1 MRVSALAM
9 LLVTLLPGL
18 ASTSALATPADTAT
32 TTASRRAHFHGEAR
46 PPVIGPRRI
55 VSLSP
60 AVTETVFVVG
70 AGANIVGVTRY
81 CDRPPEA
88 RQRTVV
94 GGYTDASLEGILALT
109 PDLVIAQPSFQQRSL
124 LDRLRDR
131 DVPVLVVFADTVDES
146 ADMMQA
152 VGDVVHRHNEGAHL
166 VDRQTRALAK
176 GKGNGNGNG
185 NGNGTRPAASTRV
198 VVVVGTDPLVV
209 AGHNSFANTA
219 LDAAGAAGVHSA
231 IIASDPPWPQWSLE
245 TVAARHVDVIVAA
258 EGEAAVAH
266 LARLLQPLGPRRPR
280 IVSAPRAILMRPG
293 PAFADDLETL
303 RAVLQVPPASTG
315 AP

>member
-1 MRVSALAM
+1 MRVSAATM
-9 LLVTLLPGL
+9 MFVALLPGL
-18 ASTSALATPADTAT
+18 ASTSALATPRDTAST
-32 TTASRRAHFHGEAR
+32 PASRRAHFHGEAR
-46 PPVIGPRRI
+46 PPVTGPRRI

-60 AVTETVFVVG
+60 AVTETIFVVG
-70 AGANIVGVTRY
+70 AGENVVGVTRY
-81 CDRPPEA
+81 CDRPAEA

-152 VGDVVHRHNEGAHL
+152 VGDVVHRHNEAAQL
-166 VDRQTRALAK
+166 VDRQARALA
-176 GKGNGNGNG
+176 
-185 NGNGTRPAASTRV
+185 NGTLNRPATTSRV

-219 LDAAGAAGVHSA
+219 LGSAGVHSA

-266 LARLLQPLGPRRPR
+266 LERLLLPLGPRRPR

-303 RAVLQVPPASTG
+303 RAVLQVPPVPTG

>member
-1 MRVSALAM
+1 MKVSAATM
-9 LLVTLLPGL
+9 MFVALLPGL
-18 ASTSALATPADTAT
+18 ASTSALATPRDTASTTAST
-32 TTASRRAHFHGEAR
+32 TTSTPASRRAHFHGEAR
-46 PPVIGPRRI
+46 PPVAGPRRI

-60 AVTETVFVVG
+60 AVTETIFVVG
-70 AGANIVGVTRY
+70 AGENVVGVTRY
-81 CDRPPEA
+81 CDRPAEA

-131 DVPVLVVFADTVDES
+131 DMPVLVVFADTVDES

-152 VGDVVHRHNEGAHL
+152 VGDVVHRHNEAAQL
-166 VDRQTRALAK
+166 VDRQTRALA
-176 GKGNGNGNG
+176 
-185 NGNGTRPAASTRV
+185 NGTLNGPATTSRV

-219 LDAAGAAGVHSA
+219 LGAAGVHSA

-245 TVAARHVDVIVAA
+245 TVAARHVDVLVAA

-303 RAVLQVPPASTG
+303 RAVLQVPPLPTG

>member
-1 MRVSALAM
+1 MRVSAATM
-9 LLVTLLPGL
+9 MFVALLPGL
-18 ASTSALATPADTAT
+18 ASTSALATPRDTASTTAST
-32 TTASRRAHFHGEAR
+32 TTSRRAHFHGEAR
-46 PPVIGPRRI
+46 PPVTGPQRI

-60 AVTETVFVVG
+60 AVTETIFVVG
-70 AGANIVGVTRY
+70 AGENVVGVTRY
-81 CDRPPEA
+81 CDRPAEA

-152 VGDVVHRHNEGAHL
+152 VGDVVHRHNEAAQL
-166 VDRQTRALAK
+166 VDRQTRALA
-176 GKGNGNGNG
+176 
-185 NGNGTRPAASTRV
+185 NGTLNRPATTSRV

-219 LDAAGAAGVHSA
+219 LGAAGVHSA

-266 LARLLQPLGPRRPR
+266 LERLLLPLGPRRPR

-303 RAVLQVPPASTG
+303 RAVLQVPPVPTG